1 MPESSDRPSD
11 RPTDPPSGRRGPHTA
26 DDVPPPPSASSVP
39 TITGDRPDDG
49 SQGPAEPWTERGLA
63 RAEVAARVASGRTN
77 DVPVRAGRSVAQ
89 IVRGNVFTRINAMI
103 AVLFTII
110 AVIGPVQDGLFALV
124 IVINTLIGIVQELR
138 AKRTLDK
145 LAIVNA
151 ARPRVV
157 RDGATVRVATQEIV
171 LDEILEI
178 GTGDQIVVDG
188 VVTSISGLEV
198 DESLL
203 TGEADPVLKRPGDT
217 VMSGSF
223 VVAGTG
229 RFRATKV
236 GRHAYAARLAE
247 EAGRFSLVHS
257 ELRSG
262 INRILT
268 WITYALFPIGGLL
281 VYSQLFLGGQVAL
294 DEPVAGGQIS
304 GPLAD
309 ALRGM
314 VAALV
319 SMIPEGLILLTSI
332 AFAVG
337 VIRLGG
343 HRCLVQELPAIEG
356 LARVDVV
363 CTDKTGT
370 LTEAG
375 MRLAEI
381 RDLGGGPDSGPHSAP
396 GEGPDRG
403 ADGGP
408 EGNGT
413 PASSPAD
420 VLAALAGSD
429 PEHNPS
435 MAAIA
440 QGCAASGR
448 PAPDWPVTA
457 LAPFSSARKW
467 SGASLRTPAGEEH
480 WVLGAADV
488 LTRPEDPAA
497 AEAARLGAQGHR
509 VLLLAR
515 ADARVDTEGAPGTVR
530 PVALVVLDQRV
541 REDAAPTLDYFAEQG
556 VDVKIVS
563 GDHAASV
570 GAVGRELRL
579 PGADRPV
586 DARDLSGDPD
596 DLALEVEERS
606 AFGRVTPER
615 KRDMVRGLRDRGR
628 TVAMTGDGVNDVLA
642 LKEADIGVAMGSGS
656 PASRSVA
663 QLVLL
668 DDHFAALPKVVAEGR
683 RVIGNIE
690 RVASLFLTK
699 TVYTMTLATIVG
711 LLAVAYPFFPRHA
724 TLINAITFGIPS
736 FFLALAP
743 NTDLARPGFVWRTLR
758 LAIPS
763 GVVAGQSAVTT
774 YLLVLCGRTVPDPAD
789 RTAVVITLCAT
800 TLWVLLLVAK
810 PYVWW
815 KVVLVGSMVGLLTT
829 IMVTPLGQW
838 FFDLDVSDPT
848 KVLTGLAVAGAAIVA
863 ITVIRVVDDR
873 MTAKSRREADSNEA
887 ASSPAPTG

>member
-1 MPESSDRPSD
+1 MPEEADR
-11 RPTDPPSGRRGPHTA
+11 
-26 DDVPPPPSASSVP
+26 
-39 TITGDRPDDG
+39 
-49 SQGPAEPWTERGLA
+49 TERGPTPTVTEPSPA
-63 RAEVAARVASGRTN
+63 RSALTGPPSEPGLSREEVAERVAGGRTN
-77 DVPVRAGRSVAQ
+77 DVPVRASRSVGQ
-89 IVRGNVFTRINAMI
+89 IIRGNVFTRINAMI
-103 AVLFTII
+103 AVLFAII
-110 AVIGPVQDGLFALV
+110 AVIGPVQDGLFAMV

-157 RDGATVRVATQEIV
+157 RDGVTVRVATQEIV
-171 LDEILEI
+171 LDEVLEV
-178 GTGDQIVVDG
+178 GVGDQVVVDG
-188 VVTSISGLEV
+188 VVTWAGGLEV

-203 TGEADPVLKRPGDT
+203 TGEADPVFKQPGDT

-223 VVAGTG
+223 VVGGSG

-247 EAGRFSLVHS
+247 EASRFSLVRS

-262 INRILT
+262 INRILR
-268 WITYALFPIGGLL
+268 WITFALFPIGALL
-281 VYSQLFLGGQVAL
+281 VYSQLFMNGQVAL
-294 DEPVAGGQIS
+294 DEPVSGGIS

-337 VIRLGG
+337 VIRLGR

-370 LTEAG
+370 LTEVG
-375 MRLAEI
+375 MKLAQI
-381 RDLGGGPDSGPHSAP
+381 RDLGGQPP
-396 GEGPDRG
+396 RG
-403 ADGGP
+403 NGRPDGGGAP
-408 EGNGT
+408 V
-413 PASSPAD
+413 SPAL
-420 VLAALAGSD
+420 VLAALADCD
-429 PEHNPS
+429 PDPNPS

-440 QGCAASGR
+440 EGCAATGQR
-448 PAPDWPVTA
+448 TPDWTVTA

-467 SGASLRTPAGEEH
+467 SGASLLTPAGEEN

-488 LTRPEDPAA
+488 LAGPGSPAV
-497 AEAARLGAQGHR
+497 AEAARLGAQGLR

-515 ADARVDTEGAPGTVR
+515 ASVRVDGEAAPGTVE

-541 REDAAPTLDYFAEQG
+541 REDAAPTLDYFSEQG
-556 VDVKIVS
+556 VGVKIVS

-570 GAVGRELRL
+570 GAVGRELGL
-579 PGADRPV
+579 AGADRPV
-586 DARDLSGDPD
+586 DARELSEAPKK
-596 DLALEVEERS
+596 LSREVEERS

-615 KRDMVRGLRDRGR
+615 KRDMVRGLRERGH

-668 DDHFAALPKVVAEGR
+668 DNRFAVLPRVVAEGR

-690 RVASLFLTK
+690 RVAGLFLTK
-699 TVYTMTLATIVG
+699 TVYTMTLAIIVG

-724 TLINAITFGIPS
+724 TLINAVTFGIPS

-743 NTDLARPGFVWRTLR
+743 NTDIARPGFVLRTLR
-758 LAIPS
+758 LAVPS
-763 GVVAGQSAVTT
+763 GMVAGLAAVTT
-774 YLLVLCGRTVPDPAD
+774 YLLVLGGRTVPDPSD

-815 KVVLVGSMVGLLTT
+815 KVLLVGSMVGLLTLA
-829 IMVTPLGQW
+829 MVTPWGQW
-838 FFDLDVSDPT
+838 FFDLDVSDPG
-848 KVLTGLAVAGAAIVA
+848 KVLTGLVVAGVAIAV

-873 MTAKSRREADSNEA
+873 MMTRSQARTDEKDAQEREAAVST
-887 ASSPAPTG
+887 P

>member
-1 MPESSDRPSD
+1 MPEEADRTD
-11 RPTDPPSGRRGPHTA
+11 RGR
-26 DDVPPPPSASSVP
+26 ASSTTDRRP
-39 TITGDRPDDG
+39 ITGAPPEPG
-49 SQGPAEPWTERGLA
+49 LSGP
-63 RAEVAARVASGRTN
+63 EVAERVAAGRTN
-77 DVPVRAGRSVAQ
+77 DVPVRASRSVAQ
-89 IVRGNVFTRINAMI
+89 IIRGNIFTRINAMI
-103 AVLFTII
+103 AVLFAII
-110 AVIGPVQDGLFALV
+110 AVIGPVQDGLFAMV

-138 AKRTLDK
+138 AKRTLDR

-157 RDGATVRVATQEIV
+157 RDGAVVRVSAQEIV
-171 LDEILEI
+171 LDEVLDV
-178 GTGDQIVVDG
+178 GVGDQVVVDG
-188 VVTSISGLEV
+188 VVTWAGGLEV

-203 TGEADPVLKRPGDT
+203 TGEADPVVKAPGDT

-223 VVAGTG
+223 VVAGSG

-247 EAGRFSLVHS
+247 EASRFSLVRS

-262 INRILT
+262 IDRILR
-268 WITYALFPIGGLL
+268 WITFALFPIGALL
-281 VYSQLFLGGQVAL
+281 IYSQLFLGGHVAL
-294 DEPVAGGQIS
+294 EPETASGGIS
-304 GPLAD
+304 GPFAD
-309 ALRGM
+309 ALRSM

-337 VIRLGG
+337 VIRLGR

-370 LTEAG
+370 LTEVG
-375 MRLAEI
+375 MRLTEI
-381 RDLGGGPDSGPHSAP
+381 RDLGGASGS
-396 GEGPDRG
+396 
-403 ADGGP
+403 
-408 EGNGT
+408 NGV
-413 PASSPAD
+413 PVSPTR
-420 VLAALAGSD
+420 VLAALAATD
-429 PEHNPS
+429 PNPNPS

-440 QGCAASGR
+440 EGCAAQGQKD
-448 PAPDWPVTA
+448 PGWKATA

-467 SGASLRTPAGEEH
+467 SGASLLAPGGEEH

-488 LTRPEDPAA
+488 LVPADSPAA
-497 AEAARLGAQGHR
+497 LESARLGEQGLR

-515 ADARVDTEGAPGTVR
+515 GDVRVDEASAPGALR
-530 PVALVVLDQRV
+530 PVSLVVLDQRV
-541 REDAAPTLDYFAEQG
+541 REDSGPTLDYFSDQG

-570 GAVGRELRL
+570 GAVGRGLGMR
-579 PGADRPV
+579 GADRPV
-586 DARDLSGDPD
+586 DARTLSEDPAT
-596 DLALEVEERS
+596 LAREVEEGT

-615 KRDMVRGLRDRGR
+615 KRDMVRGLRDRGH

-668 DDHFAALPKVVAEGR
+668 DDRFAVLPRVVAEGR

-699 TVYTMTLATIVG
+699 TVYTMTLAIVVG
-711 LLAVAYPFFPRHA
+711 LLAVSYPFFPRHA
-724 TLINAITFGIPS
+724 TLINAVTFGIPS

-743 NTDLARPGFVWRTLR
+743 NTDIARPGFVMRTLR

-763 GVVAGQSAVTT
+763 GLVAGVAAVTT
-774 YLLVLCGRTVPDPAD
+774 YLMVLGGRTVPDPSD

-815 KVVLVGSMVGLLTT
+815 KVVLVGSMVGLLTLA
-829 IMVTPLGQW
+829 MVTPWGRW

-848 KVLTGLAVAGAAIVA
+848 KLLTGLAVAGVAIVA

-873 MTAKSRREADSNEA
+873 MTAR
-887 ASSPAPTG
+887 SSAEEDRGRATGRA

>member
-1 MPESSDRPSD
+1 MPEHP
-11 RPTDPPSGRRGPHTA
+11 DPPDGGAVRAALAAP
-26 DDVPPPPSASSVP
+26 
-39 TITGDRPDDG
+39 DRV
-49 SQGPAEPWTERGLA
+49 GPAAPADESGLS
-63 RAEVAARVASGRTN
+63 RAQVAERVASGRTN
-77 DVPVRAGRSVAQ
+77 DVPVRGGRSVGQ
-89 IVRGNVFTRINAMI
+89 IIRGNVFTRINAMI

-110 AVIGPVQDGLFALV
+110 ALIGPVQDGLFAMVVLC
-124 IVINTLIGIVQELR
+124 NTLIGIVQEVR
-138 AKRTLDK
+138 AKRTLDR

-157 RDGATVRVATQEIV
+157 REGAVERVAAQEIV
-171 LDEILEI
+171 LDEVLEV
-178 GTGDQIVVDG
+178 GTGDQVVVDG
-188 VVTSISGLEV
+188 TVISSGALEV

-203 TGEADPVLKRPGDT
+203 TGEADPVAKAVGDT

-223 VVAGTG
+223 VVAGHG

-247 EAGRFSLVHS
+247 EASRFSLVRS

-262 INRILT
+262 IDRILK
-268 WITYALFPIGGLL
+268 WITYALFPVGGLL
-281 VYSQLFLGGQVAL
+281 VYSQLFLGEGTAL
-294 DEPVAGGQIS
+294 EEASAGGQVS

-319 SMIPEGLILLTSI
+319 SMVPEGLILLTSI

-337 VIRLGG
+337 VVRLGR

-375 MRLAEI
+375 MRLSAVRE
-381 RDLGGGPDSGPHSAP
+381 LGGG
-396 GEGPDRG
+396 EGPQD
-403 ADGGP
+403 
-408 EGNGT
+408 
-413 PASSPAD
+413 SPAR
-420 VLAALAGSD
+420 VLAALAAGD
-429 PEHNPS
+429 PDPNPS

-440 QGCAASGR
+440 RGCAATGGQ
-448 PAPDWPVTA
+448 APDWPVTA
-457 LAPFSSARKW
+457 LVPFSSARKW
-467 SGASLRTPAGEEH
+467 SGASLLTPEGERH

-488 LTRPEDPAA
+488 LVPADDPAA
-497 AEAARLGAQGHR
+497 AEAARLGGQGHR

-515 ADARVDTEGAPGTVR
+515 AAERVDTHGLPGGLR
-530 PVALVVLDQRV
+530 PAALVVLDQRV
-541 REDAAPTLDYFAEQG
+541 REDAGPTLDYFGAQG

-563 GDHAASV
+563 GDHAAAV
-570 GAVGRELRL
+570 GAVGREVGLA
-579 PGADRPV
+579 GADRPV
-586 DARDLSGDPD
+586 DVRDLPEDRD
-596 DLALEVEERS
+596 DLAEAVERHS
-606 AFGRVTPER
+606 SFGRVGPER

-668 DDHFAALPKVVAEGR
+668 EDRFAVLPRVVAEGR

-690 RVASLFLTK
+690 RVAGLFLTK
-699 TVYTMTLATIVG
+699 TVYTMVLAVVVG

-724 TLINAITFGIPS
+724 TLINAVTFGIPS

-743 NTDLARPGFVWRTLR
+743 NTDIVRPGFVLRTLR
-758 LAIPS
+758 LAVPAGTVS
-763 GVVAGQSAVTT
+763 GVAAVTT
-774 YLLVLCGRTVPDPAD
+774 YLLVLGGRTVPDPAD

-800 TLWVLLLVAK
+800 TLWVLLLVAR

-815 KVVLVGSMVGLLTT
+815 KAVLVAAMAGLLVLAL
-829 IMVTPLGQW
+829 VTPLGQG
-838 FFDLDVSDPT
+838 FFDLDVSDPA
-848 KVLTGLAVAGAAIVA
+848 KVLTGLAVAGCAIAA

-873 MTAKSRREADSNEA
+873 MTARAAAREAGPERSVRGA
-887 ASSPAPTG
+887 AS

>member
-1 MPESSDRPSD
+1 MPEEAEPNDRGPASTA
-11 RPTDPPSGRRGPHTA
+11 TDPGPSRGLTG
-26 DDVPPPPSASSVP
+26 PPPES
-39 TITGDRPDDG
+39 
-49 SQGPAEPWTERGLA
+49 GLSL
-63 RAEVAARVASGRTN
+63 REVAERVATGRTN
-77 DVPVRAGRSVAQ
+77 DVPVRAGRSVGQ
-89 IVRGNVFTRINAMI
+89 IIRGNVFTRINAMI
-103 AVLFTII
+103 AVLFSII
-110 AVIGPVQDGLFALV
+110 AVIGPVQDGLFAMV
-124 IVINTLIGIVQELR
+124 IVINTFIGIVQELR
-138 AKRTLDK
+138 AKRTLDE

-157 RDGATVRVATQEIV
+157 REGATVRVATQEIV
-171 LDEILEI
+171 LDEVLEV
-178 GTGDQIVVDG
+178 GVGDQIVVDG
-188 VVTSISGLEV
+188 EVTWTGGLEV

-203 TGEADPVLKRPGDT
+203 TGEADPVFKQPGDS

-236 GRHAYAARLAE
+236 GRHAYAVRLAE
-247 EAGRFSLVHS
+247 EASRFSLVHS

-262 INRILT
+262 IDLILR
-268 WITYALFPIGGLL
+268 WITFALFPIGALL
-281 VYSQLFLGGQVAL
+281 IYSQLFMGGHVTL
-294 DEPVAGGQIS
+294 DSEPVSGGLS

-309 ALRGM
+309 ALRSM

-337 VIRLGG
+337 VIRLGR

-370 LTEAG
+370 LTEVG
-375 MRLAEI
+375 MKLAEI
-381 RDLGGGPDSGPHSAP
+381 RDLGGSGS
-396 GEGPDRG
+396 
-403 ADGGP
+403 
-408 EGNGT
+408 T
-413 PASSPAD
+413 PTL
-420 VLAALAGSD
+420 VLAALADTD
-429 PEHNPS
+429 PDPNPS
-435 MAAIA
+435 MAAITEGLTA
-440 QGCAASGR
+440 QGR
-448 PAPDWPVTA
+448 PAPGWKVTA
-457 LAPFSSARKW
+457 LVPFSSARKW
-467 SGASLRTPAGEEH
+467 SGAGLLTPDGEQH

-488 LTRPEDPAA
+488 LAPADSPA
-497 AEAARLGAQGHR
+497 TAEAARLGAQGLR

-515 ADARVDTEGAPGTVR
+515 TSVRVDDPLAPGTVR

-541 REDAAPTLDYFAEQG
+541 REDAGPTLDYFAEQG

-570 GAVGRELRL
+570 GAVGRELSL

-586 DARDLSGDPD
+586 DARELPEDPET
-596 DLALEVEERS
+596 LAREVEAAS
-606 AFGRVTPER
+606 SFGRVSPER
-615 KRDMVRGLRDRGR
+615 KRDMVRGLRERGH

-642 LKEADIGVAMGSGS
+642 LKEADIGVAMGAGS

-668 DDHFAALPKVVAEGR
+668 DDRFAVLPKVVAEGR

-699 TVYTMTLATIVG
+699 TVYTMTLAIVVG

-724 TLINAITFGIPS
+724 TLINAVTFGIPS

-743 NTDLARPGFVWRTLR
+743 NTDIVRPGFVLRTLR

-763 GVVAGQSAVTT
+763 GLVAGVAAVTT
-774 YLLVLCGRTVPDPAD
+774 YLLVLGERTVPDPSD

-815 KVVLVGSMVGLLTT
+815 KVVLVGSMVGLLTLA
-829 IMVTPLGQW
+829 MVTPLGRW

-848 KVLTGLAVAGAAIVA
+848 KVLTGLAVAGAAIAA

-873 MTAKSRREADSNEA
+873 LTARSQAAAEARAAAEDETARERTA
-887 ASSPAPTG
+887 TG

>member
-1 MPESSDRPSD
+1 MPDEADR
-11 RPTDPPSGRRGPHTA
+11 
-26 DDVPPPPSASSVP
+26 PPPPNQAAP
-39 TITGDRPDDG
+39 ARTALA
-49 SQGPAEPWTERGLA
+49 GPPPERGLS
-63 RAEVAARVASGRTN
+63 RDEVAERVAAGRTN
-77 DVPVRAGRSVAQ
+77 DVPVRASRSVGQ
-89 IVRGNVFTRINAMI
+89 VIRGNVFTRINAMI
-103 AVLFTII
+103 AVLFAII

-138 AKRTLDK
+138 AKRTLDQ

-157 RDGATVRVATQEIV
+157 REGETVRVATQEIV
-171 LDEILEI
+171 LDEVLEV
-178 GTGDQIVVDG
+178 GAGDQVVVDG
-188 VVTSISGLEV
+188 VVTWAGGLEV

-203 TGEADPVLKRPGDT
+203 TGEADPVVKRTGDA

-247 EAGRFSLVHS
+247 EASRFSLVRS

-262 INRILT
+262 INTILT
-268 WITYALFPIGGLL
+268 WITYALFPIGALL
-281 VYSQLFLGGQVAL
+281 VYSQLFLNGHVAL
-294 DEPVAGGQIS
+294 DHPVSAGIS

-337 VIRLGG
+337 VIRLGR

-370 LTEAG
+370 LTEVG

-381 RDLGGGPDSGPHSAP
+381 RDLGGSDS
-396 GEGPDRG
+396 E
-403 ADGGP
+403 
-408 EGNGT
+408 
-413 PASSPAD
+413 SPTL
-420 VLAALAGSD
+420 VLAALAASD
-429 PEHNPS
+429 PDPNPS

-440 QGCAASGR
+440 EGCAASGQA
-448 PAPDWPVTA
+448 APDWTVTA

-467 SGASLRTPAGEEH
+467 SGASLVSPVGERH

-488 LTRPEDPAA
+488 LADPGSPAA
-497 AEAARLGAQGHR
+497 AEAARLGAQGLR

-515 ADARVDTEGAPGTVR
+515 ASVRMDDESAPGTVE
-530 PVALVVLDQRV
+530 PVSLVVLDQRV
-541 REDAAPTLDYFAEQG
+541 REDAAPTLDYFSAQG

-570 GAVGRELRL
+570 GAVGRVMGLR
-579 PGADRPV
+579 GADRPV
-586 DARDLSGDPD
+586 DARDLPEEFGEM
-596 DLALEVEERS
+596 AREVEGHS

-615 KRDMVRGLRDRGR
+615 KRDMVRGLRERGH

-668 DDHFAALPKVVAEGR
+668 DNRFAVLPRVVAEGR

-699 TVYTMTLATIVG
+699 TVYTMTLAIIVG

-724 TLINAITFGIPS
+724 TLINAVTFGIPS

-743 NTDLARPGFVWRTLR
+743 NTDIARPGFVLRTLR
-758 LAIPS
+758 LAVPS
-763 GVVAGQSAVTT
+763 GLVAGLAAVTT
-774 YLLVLCGRTVPDPAD
+774 YLLVLGGRTVPDPAD

-815 KVVLVGSMVGLLTT
+815 KVVLVGSMVGLLTLA
-829 IMVTPLGQW
+829 MVTPWGRW
-838 FFDLDVSDPT
+838 FFDLDVSDPA
-848 KVLTGLAVAGAAIVA
+848 KVVTGLAVAGVAIAV

-873 MTAKSRREADSNEA
+873 MTARAGE
-887 ASSPAPTG
+887 

>member
-1 MPESSDRPSD
+1 MGPF
-11 RPTDPPSGRRGPHTA
+11 PTEPAPGRSVLLG
-26 DDVPPPPSASSVP
+26 PPPEEGLSREDV
-39 TITGDRPDDG
+39 
-49 SQGPAEPWTERGLA
+49 AE
-63 RAEVAARVASGRTN
+63 RVADGRTN
-77 DVPVRAGRSVAQ
+77 DVPVRASRSVGQ
-89 IVRGNVFTRINAMI
+89 IIRGNVFTRINAMI
-103 AVLFTII
+103 AVLFSVI

-124 IVINTLIGIVQELR
+124 IVINTLIGITQELR
-138 AKRTLDK
+138 AKRTLDR

-157 RDGATVRVATQEIV
+157 RAGATVRVSTQEIV
-171 LDEILEI
+171 LDEVLEV
-178 GTGDQIVVDG
+178 GVGDQVVVDG
-188 VVTSISGLEV
+188 VVTWAGGLEI

-203 TGEADPVLKRPGDT
+203 TGEADPVLKQAGDT

-223 VVAGTG
+223 VVAGAG

-247 EAGRFSLVHS
+247 EASRFSLVRS

-262 INRILT
+262 INAILT
-268 WITYALFPIGGLL
+268 WITYALFPIGALL
-281 VYSQLFLGGQVAL
+281 VYSQLFMNGQVAL
-294 DEPVAGGQIS
+294 DQPDSGGVP

-337 VIRLGG
+337 VIRLGR

-370 LTEAG
+370 LTEVG
-375 MRLAEI
+375 MKLAEI
-381 RDLGGGPDSGPHSAP
+381 RDLGG
-396 GEGPDRG
+396 
-403 ADGGP
+403 
-408 EGNGT
+408 
-413 PASSPAD
+413 SSESPTL
-420 VLAALAGSD
+420 VLAALAASD
-429 PEHNPS
+429 PDPNPS

-440 QGCAASGR
+440 EGCAAGGR
-448 PAPDWPVTA
+448 KAPDWTVTA

-467 SGASLRTPAGEEH
+467 SGASLLTPSGEGH

-488 LTRPEDPAA
+488 LAEPASPAA
-497 AEAARLGAQGHR
+497 AEAARLGAQGLR

-515 ADARVDTEGAPGTVR
+515 ASVRVDDEFAPGTVE
-530 PVALVVLDQRV
+530 PVSLVVLDQRV
-541 REDAAPTLDYFAEQG
+541 REDALPTLDYFADQG

-570 GAVGRELRL
+570 GAVGRELGL
-579 PGADRPV
+579 SGADRPM
-586 DARDLSGDPD
+586 DARDLPEEPERM
-596 DLALEVEERS
+596 AREVEGRS

-615 KRDMVRGLRDRGR
+615 KRDMVRGLRDRGH

-668 DDHFAALPKVVAEGR
+668 DNRFAVLPRVVAEGR

-699 TVYTMTLATIVG
+699 TVYTMTLAIIVG

-724 TLINAITFGIPS
+724 TLINAVTFGIPS

-743 NTDLARPGFVWRTLR
+743 NTDIARPGFVLRTLR

-763 GVVAGQSAVTT
+763 GLVAGLAAVTT
-774 YLLVLCGRTVPDPAD
+774 YLLVLGGRTVPDPAD

-815 KVVLVGSMVGLLTT
+815 KVALVGSMVGLLTLA
-829 IMVTPLGQW
+829 MVTPWGRW

-848 KVLTGLAVAGAAIVA
+848 KVLTGLAVAGVAIAV

-873 MTAKSRREADSNEA
+873 MTSRA
-887 ASSPAPTG
+887 AA

>member
-1 MPESSDRPSD
+1 MSEETDRSP
-11 RPTDPPSGRRGPHTA
+11 RGPIPTEPVSA
-26 DDVPPPPSASSVP
+26 RSVLLGPPP
-39 TITGDRPDDG
+39 
-49 SQGPAEPWTERGLA
+49 ERGLSSQ
-63 RAEVAARVASGRTN
+63 EVAERVAGGRTN
-77 DVPVRAGRSVAQ
+77 DVPVRASRSVGQ
-89 IVRGNVFTRINAMI
+89 IIRGNVFTRINAMI
-103 AVLFTII
+103 AVLFSII
-110 AVIGPVQDGLFALV
+110 AVIGPVQDGLFAMV

-138 AKRTLDK
+138 AKRTLDQ

-157 RDGATVRVATQEIV
+157 RDGATIRVATQEIV
-171 LDEILEI
+171 LDEVLEV
-178 GTGDQIVVDG
+178 GVGDQVVVDG
-188 VVTSISGLEV
+188 VVTWAGGLEV

-203 TGEADPVLKRPGDT
+203 TGEADPVLKQAGDT

-223 VVAGTG
+223 VVAGAG

-247 EAGRFSLVHS
+247 GASRFSLVRS

-262 INRILT
+262 INTILT
-268 WITYALFPIGGLL
+268 WITYALFPIGALL
-281 VYSQLFLGGQVAL
+281 VYSQLFMNGQVAL
-294 DEPVAGGQIS
+294 DEPVSGGIS

-337 VIRLGG
+337 VIRLGR

-370 LTEAG
+370 LTEVG

-381 RDLGGGPDSGPHSAP
+381 RDLGGAASP
-396 GEGPDRG
+396 
-403 ADGGP
+403 
-408 EGNGT
+408 T
-413 PASSPAD
+413 P
-420 VLAALAGSD
+420 VLAALAASD
-429 PEHNPS
+429 PDPNPS
-435 MAAIA
+435 MAAISE
-440 QGCAASGR
+440 GCAANGQET
-448 PAPDWPVTA
+448 PDWAVTA

-467 SGASLRTPAGEEH
+467 SGASLLTPEGERH

-488 LTRPEDPAA
+488 LAAPNSPAA
-497 AEAARLGAQGHR
+497 EEAARLGAQGLR

-515 ADARVDTEGAPGTVR
+515 ASVRVDDECAPGTVE
-530 PVALVVLDQRV
+530 PVSLVVLDQRV
-541 REDAAPTLDYFAEQG
+541 RGDAGPTLDYFADQG
-556 VDVKIVS
+556 VDVKVVS

-570 GAVGRELRL
+570 GAVGRELGL
-579 PGADRPV
+579 SGADRPV
-586 DARDLSGDPD
+586 DARDLPRGPEE
-596 DLALEVEERS
+596 LAREVERHS

-615 KRDMVRGLRDRGR
+615 KRDMVRGLRDRGH

-668 DDHFAALPKVVAEGR
+668 DNRFAVLPRVVAEGR

-699 TVYTMTLATIVG
+699 TVYTMTLAIIVG

-724 TLINAITFGIPS
+724 TLINAVTFGIPS

-743 NTDLARPGFVWRTLR
+743 NTDIARPGFVLRTLR

-763 GVVAGQSAVTT
+763 GVVAGLAAVTT
-774 YLLVLCGRTVPDPAD
+774 YLLVLGGRTVPDPAD

-815 KVVLVGSMVGLLTT
+815 KVALVGSMVGLLTLA
-829 IMVTPLGQW
+829 MVTPWGRW

-848 KVLTGLAVAGAAIVA
+848 KVLTGLAVAGVAIVA
-863 ITVIRVVDDR
+863 ITVIRFVDDR
-873 MTAKSRREADSNEA
+873 MTAQADARRVPADDQRA
-887 ASSPAPTG
+887 RADA

>member
-1 MPESSDRPSD
+1 MPEEADR
-11 RPTDPPSGRRGPHTA
+11 
-26 DDVPPPPSASSVP
+26 
-39 TITGDRPDDG
+39 
-49 SQGPAEPWTERGLA
+49 TERGPTPTATDPAPVRSALMGPPPEPGLS
-63 RAEVAARVASGRTN
+63 REEVAERIAAGRTN
-77 DVPVRAGRSVAQ
+77 DVPVRASRSVGQ
-89 IVRGNVFTRINAMI
+89 IIRGNVFTRINAMI
-103 AVLFTII
+103 AVLFAII

-157 RDGATVRVATQEIV
+157 RDGETVRVATQEIV
-171 LDEILEI
+171 LDEVLEV
-178 GTGDQIVVDG
+178 GVGDQIVVDG
-188 VVTSISGLEV
+188 VVTWAGGLEV

-203 TGEADPVLKRPGDT
+203 TGEADPVLKQPGDT

-223 VVAGTG
+223 VVAGAG

-247 EAGRFSLVHS
+247 EASRFSLVQS

-262 INRILT
+262 INSILR
-268 WITYALFPIGGLL
+268 WITFALFPIGGLL
-281 VYSQLFLGGQVAL
+281 IYSQLFMNGHVAL
-294 DEPVAGGQIS
+294 DQPVSGGIS

-337 VIRLGG
+337 VIRLGR
-343 HRCLVQELPAIEG
+343 HKCLVQELPAIEG

-370 LTEAG
+370 LTEVG
-375 MRLAEI
+375 MRLTEI
-381 RDLGGGPDSGPHSAP
+381 RDLGGGRPH
-396 GEGPDRG
+396 EG
-403 ADGGP
+403 ADP
-408 EGNGT
+408 VASAHSNGNGNGNG
-413 PASSPAD
+413 ANGSADSSTGSSAD
-420 VLAALAGSD
+420 SRAGRVPTLVSPTRVLAALAASD
-429 PEHNPS
+429 PDPNPS
-435 MAAIA
+435 MVAIA
-440 QGCAASGR
+440 EGCAAGGQQ
-448 PAPDWPVTA
+448 APGWTVTA

-467 SGASLRTPAGEEH
+467 SGASLMTPSGEQH

-488 LTRPEDPAA
+488 LAEPDSPAA
-497 AEAARLGAQGHR
+497 AEAARLGAQGLR

-515 ADARVDTEGAPGTVR
+515 ASVRVDEDAAPGSVE
-530 PVALVVLDQRV
+530 PVSLVVLDQRV
-541 REDAAPTLDYFAEQG
+541 REDAGPTLDYFSEQG

-570 GAVGRELRL
+570 GAVGRELCMD
-579 PGADRPV
+579 GADRPL
-586 DARDLSGDPD
+586 DARDLPED
-596 DLALEVEERS
+596 DEKLAREVEDHS

-615 KRDMVRGLRDRGR
+615 KRDMVRGLRERGH

-668 DDHFAALPKVVAEGR
+668 DNRFAVLPRVVAEGR

-690 RVASLFLTK
+690 RVAGLFLTK
-699 TVYTMTLATIVG
+699 TVYTMTLAIIVG

-724 TLINAITFGIPS
+724 TLINAVTFGIPS

-743 NTDLARPGFVWRTLR
+743 NTDIARPGFVLRTLR

-763 GVVAGQSAVTT
+763 GMVAGLAAVTT
-774 YLLVLCGRTVPDPAD
+774 YLLVLGGRTVPDPAD

-815 KVVLVGSMVGLLTT
+815 KVLLVGSMVGLLTLA
-829 IMVTPLGQW
+829 MVTPWGQW
-838 FFDLDVSDPT
+838 FFELDVSDPT
-848 KVLTGLAVAGAAIVA
+848 KVLTGLAVAGVAIAA

-873 MTAKSRREADSNEA
+873 MLARSQARADEKEAREREAAGHLS
-887 ASSPAPTG
+887 

>member
-1 MPESSDRPSD
+1 MPEHADRSEPGARGSGKTGTRGSAPTVLRTATASGESDTGLSG
-11 RPTDPPSGRRGPHTA
+11 PPE
-26 DDVPPPPSASSVP
+26 
-39 TITGDRPDDG
+39 
-49 SQGPAEPWTERGLA
+49 EPGLT
-63 RAEVAARVASGRTN
+63 RAEVAARVDSGRTN
-77 DVPVRAGRSVAQ
+77 DVPVRASRTVGQV
-89 IVRGNVFTRINAMI
+89 VRGNVFTRINAMI
-103 AVLFTII
+103 AVLFAII
-110 AVIGPVQDGLFALV
+110 AVIGPIQDGLFAMV
-124 IVINTLIGIVQELR
+124 IVINTLIGIFQELR

-151 ARPRVV
+151 AHPRVV
-157 RDGATVRVATQEIV
+157 REGAVVRVSTQEIV
-171 LDEILEI
+171 LDEVMEV
-178 GTGDQIVVDG
+178 GVGDQIVVDG
-188 VVTSISGLEV
+188 VVTWSGALEV

-203 TGEADPVLKRPGDT
+203 TGEADPVLKQPGDT

-223 VVAGTG
+223 VVAGSG

-247 EAGRFSLVHS
+247 EASRFSLVRS

-262 INRILT
+262 IDRILT
-268 WITYALFPIGGLL
+268 WITCALFPIGALL
-281 VYSQLFLGGQVAL
+281 IYSQLVMGGHVTSDSPA
-294 DEPVAGGQIS
+294 AAGQIS

-309 ALRGM
+309 SLRGM

-337 VIRLGG
+337 VIRLG
-343 HRCLVQELPAIEG
+343 RYKCLVQELPAIEG

-370 LTEAG
+370 LTEVG
-375 MRLAEI
+375 MKLSEI
-381 RDLGGGPDSGPHSAP
+381 RDLGGHP
-396 GEGPDRG
+396 
-403 ADGGP
+403 DGGRP
-408 EGNGT
+408 
-413 PASSPAD
+413 PVL
-420 VLAALAGSD
+420 VLAALAAAEPD
-429 PEHNPS
+429 HNAS

-440 QGCAASGR
+440 QGCADSGLL
-448 PAPDWPVTA
+448 APDWPVTA

-467 SGASLRTPAGEEH
+467 SGAGLLTPDGEEH
-480 WVLGAADV
+480 WVLGATDV
-488 LTRPEDPAA
+488 LASPGDPAV
-497 AEAARLGAQGHR
+497 AEAERLSAQGLR

-515 ADARVDTEGAPGTVR
+515 ASTPVDTENAPGVVH
-530 PVALVVLDQRV
+530 PVSLVVLDQKV
-541 REDAAPTLDYFAEQG
+541 RQDAAPTLDYFENQG

-570 GAVGRELRL
+570 SAVGRELELR
-579 PGADRPV
+579 GAEHPV
-586 DARDLSGDPD
+586 DARDLPEDRD
-596 DLALEVEERS
+596 ELARRVEEHS

-668 DDHFAALPKVVAEGR
+668 NNRFSVLPRVVAEGR

-699 TVYTMTLATIVG
+699 TVYTMVLAAVVG
-711 LLAVAYPFFPRHA
+711 VLAVSYPFFPRHA
-724 TLINAITFGIPS
+724 TLINAVTFGIPS

-743 NTDLARPGFVWRTLR
+743 NTDIVRPGFVMRTLR
-758 LAIPS
+758 LAVPAGMIS
-763 GVVAGQSAVTT
+763 GIAAVTT
-774 YLLVLCGRTVPDPAD
+774 YLLVLAGRTVPDPSD
-789 RTAVVITLCAT
+789 RTAVVITLCTT

-815 KVVLVGSMVGLLTT
+815 KLVLVGSMVGLLFLA
-829 IMVTPLGQW
+829 IVTPVGQW
-838 FFDLDVSDPT
+838 LFDLDVSDPA
-848 KVLTGLAVAGAAIVA
+848 KVLTALAVASVAIAA
-863 ITVIRVVDDR
+863 ITVVRVLDDR
-873 MTAKSRREADSNEA
+873 WVARLQTPAAEDDAGESRGRTDEPVRDR
-887 ASSPAPTG
+887 PGV

>member
-1 MPESSDRPSD
+1 MPDQ
-11 RPTDPPSGRRGPHTA
+11 
-26 DDVPPPPSASSVP
+26 
-39 TITGDRPDDG
+39 PDDG
-49 SQGPAEPWTERGLA
+49 ADTGGARPGAASAVASPGRGGPVTPPTEPGLSREQVAER
-63 RAEVAARVASGRTN
+63 VAAGRTN
-77 DVPVRAGRSVAQ
+77 DVPVRASRTVGQ
-89 IVRGNVFTRINAMI
+89 IIRGNVFTRINAMI

-110 AVIGPVQDGLFALV
+110 AVIGPVQDGLFAMV

-138 AKRTLDK
+138 AKRTLDR

-157 RDGATVRVATQEIV
+157 REGATVRVATQEIV
-171 LDEILEI
+171 LDEVLEA
-178 GTGDQIVVDG
+178 GTGDQVVVDG
-188 VVTSISGLEV
+188 VVTWAAGLEV

-203 TGEADPVLKRPGDT
+203 TGEADPVVKRPGDT

-223 VVAGTG
+223 VVAGNG

-247 EAGRFSLVHS
+247 EASRFSLVRS
-257 ELRSG
+257 ELRAG

-281 VYSQLFLGGQVAL
+281 VYSQLFLGGHVTL
-294 DEPVAGGQIS
+294 EEPVAGGQLT

-337 VIRLGG
+337 VIRLGR

-375 MRLAEI
+375 MRLARI
-381 RDLGGGPDSGPHSAP
+381 RDLGGG
-396 GEGPDRG
+396 
-403 ADGGP
+403 DGTGS
-408 EGNGT
+408 T
-413 PASSPAD
+413 TRI
-420 VLAALAGSD
+420 LAALAAGD
-429 PEHNPS
+429 PDPNPS

-440 QGCAASGR
+440 RGCEAAGQE
-448 PAPDWPVTA
+448 APDWRVTA

-467 SGASLRTPAGEEH
+467 SGASLLTPEGEEH

-488 LTRPEDPAA
+488 LASPDDPAA
-497 AEAARLGAQGHR
+497 AEAARLAARGHR

-515 ADARVDTEGAPGTVR
+515 AGGRVDADGAPGPVR
-530 PVALVVLDQRV
+530 PTALVVLDQRV

-556 VDVKIVS
+556 VGVKIVS

-570 GAVGRELRL
+570 GAVGRELDL

-586 DARDLSGDPD
+586 DARDLPD
-596 DLALEVEERS
+596 SAGEMAEEVERGS

-615 KRDMVRGLRDRGR
+615 KRDMVRGLRGRGH

-663 QLVLL
+663 QLVLM
-668 DDHFAALPKVVAEGR
+668 DDRFAVLPRVVAEGR

-690 RVASLFLTK
+690 RVAGLFLTK

-724 TLINAITFGIPS
+724 TLINAVTFGIPS

-743 NTDLARPGFVWRTLR
+743 NTDIARPGFVVRTLR
-758 LAIPS
+758 LAVPA
-763 GVVAGQSAVTT
+763 GLVAGLAAVTT
-774 YLLVLCGRTVPDPAD
+774 YLLVLGGRTVPEPAD

-815 KVVLVGSMVGLLTT
+815 KVVLVASMVGLLTLA
-829 IMVTPLGQW
+829 MVTPLGRW
-838 FFDLDVSDPT
+838 FFDLDVSDPG
-848 KVLTGLAVAGAAIVA
+848 KLLTGLAVAGAAIAV

-873 MTAKSRREADSNEA
+873 IDARSRARDAADSPEPEGERTPA
-887 ASSPAPTG
+887 AP

>member
-1 MPESSDRPSD
+1 MPEETDRSRLGPF
-11 RPTDPPSGRRGPHTA
+11 PTEPAPGRSVLLG
-26 DDVPPPPSASSVP
+26 PPPEEGLSREDV
-39 TITGDRPDDG
+39 
-49 SQGPAEPWTERGLA
+49 AE
-63 RAEVAARVASGRTN
+63 RVADGRTN
-77 DVPVRAGRSVAQ
+77 DVPVRASRSVGQ
-89 IVRGNVFTRINAMI
+89 IIRGNVFTRINAMI
-103 AVLFTII
+103 AVLFSVI

-124 IVINTLIGIVQELR
+124 IVINTLIGITQELR
-138 AKRTLDK
+138 AKRTLDR

-157 RDGATVRVATQEIV
+157 RAGATVRVSTQEIV
-171 LDEILEI
+171 LDEVLEV
-178 GTGDQIVVDG
+178 GVGDQVVVDG
-188 VVTSISGLEV
+188 VVTWAGGLEI

-203 TGEADPVLKRPGDT
+203 TGEADPVLKQAGDT

-223 VVAGTG
+223 VVAGAG

-247 EAGRFSLVHS
+247 EASRFSLVRS

-262 INRILT
+262 INAILT
-268 WITYALFPIGGLL
+268 WITYALFPIGALL
-281 VYSQLFLGGQVAL
+281 VYSQLFMNGQVAL
-294 DEPVAGGQIS
+294 DQPDSGGVP

-337 VIRLGG
+337 VIRLGR

-370 LTEAG
+370 LTEVG
-375 MRLAEI
+375 MKLAEI
-381 RDLGGGPDSGPHSAP
+381 RDLGG
-396 GEGPDRG
+396 
-403 ADGGP
+403 
-408 EGNGT
+408 
-413 PASSPAD
+413 SSESPTL
-420 VLAALAGSD
+420 VLAALAASD
-429 PEHNPS
+429 PDPNPS

-440 QGCAASGR
+440 EGCAAGGR
-448 PAPDWPVTA
+448 EAPDWTVTA

-467 SGASLRTPAGEEH
+467 SGASLLTPSGEGH

-488 LTRPEDPAA
+488 LAEPASPAA
-497 AEAARLGAQGHR
+497 AEAARLGAQGLR

-515 ADARVDTEGAPGTVR
+515 ASVRVDDEFAPGTVE
-530 PVALVVLDQRV
+530 PVSLVVLDQRV
-541 REDAAPTLDYFAEQG
+541 REDARPTLDYFADQG

-570 GAVGRELRL
+570 GAVGRELGL
-579 PGADRPV
+579 SGADRPM
-586 DARDLSGDPD
+586 DARDLPEEPERM
-596 DLALEVEERS
+596 AREVEGRS

-615 KRDMVRGLRDRGR
+615 KRDMVRGLRDRGH

-668 DDHFAALPKVVAEGR
+668 DNRFAVLPRVVAEGR

-699 TVYTMTLATIVG
+699 TVYTMTLAIIVG

-724 TLINAITFGIPS
+724 TLINAVTFGIPS

-743 NTDLARPGFVWRTLR
+743 NTDIARPGFVLRTLR

-763 GVVAGQSAVTT
+763 GLVAGLAAVTT
-774 YLLVLCGRTVPDPAD
+774 YLLVLGGRTVPDPAD

-815 KVVLVGSMVGLLTT
+815 KVALVGSMVGLLTLA
-829 IMVTPLGQW
+829 MVTPWGRW

-848 KVLTGLAVAGAAIVA
+848 KVLTGLAVAGVAIAV

-873 MTAKSRREADSNEA
+873 MTSRA
-887 ASSPAPTG
+887 AA

>member
-1 MPESSDRPSD
+1 M
-11 RPTDPPSGRRGPHTA
+11 
-26 DDVPPPPSASSVP
+26 
-39 TITGDRPDDG
+39 
-49 SQGPAEPWTERGLA
+49 
-63 RAEVAARVASGRTN
+63 AARIASGRTN
-77 DVPVRAGRSVAQ
+77 DVPVRASRSVAQ

-103 AVLFTII
+103 AVLFAII
-110 AVIGPVQDGLFALV
+110 AVIGPVQDGLFAMV

-188 VVTSISGLEV
+188 VVTSVSGLEI

-247 EAGRFSLVHS
+247 EAGRFSLVRS

-294 DEPVAGGQIS
+294 DESVAGGQVS

-337 VIRLGG
+337 VIRLGR

-381 RDLGGGPDSGPHSAP
+381 RDLGGGPD
-396 GEGPDRG
+396 G
-403 ADGGP
+403 ATG
-408 EGNGT
+408 
-413 PASSPAD
+413 SSPAR
-420 VLAALAGSD
+420 VLAALASSD
-429 PEHNPS
+429 PEPNAS

-440 QGCAASGR
+440 QGCAATGGS
-448 PAPDWPVTA
+448 APDWPVTA

-467 SGASLRTPAGEEH
+467 SGASLRTPTGEEH

-488 LTRPEDPAA
+488 LTSADTPAA

-515 ADARVDTEGAPGTVR
+515 AFARVDAEGAPGSVR

-586 DARDLSGDPD
+586 DARDLSEDAD
-596 DLALEVEERS
+596 DLAQEVAARS

-615 KRDMVRGLRDRGR
+615 KRDMVRGLRARGR

-642 LKEADIGVAMGSGS
+642 LKEADVGVAMGSGS

-668 DDHFAALPKVVAEGR
+668 DDRFSALPKVVAEGR

-699 TVYTMTLATIVG
+699 TVYTMILATIVG

-724 TLINAITFGIPS
+724 TLINAVTFGIPS

-743 NTDLARPGFVWRTLR
+743 NTDLARPGFVGRTLR

-763 GVVAGQSAVTT
+763 GTVAGLAAVTT
-774 YLLVLCGRTVPDPAD
+774 YLLVLGGRTVPDPAD

-848 KVLTGLAVAGAAIVA
+848 KVLTGLAVAGVAIVV

-873 MTAKSRREADSNEA
+873 MTAKSRREADSDEA

>member
-1 MPESSDRPSD
+1 MPEETDRSRLGPF
-11 RPTDPPSGRRGPHTA
+11 PTEPAPGRSVLLG
-26 DDVPPPPSASSVP
+26 PPPEEGLSREDV
-39 TITGDRPDDG
+39 
-49 SQGPAEPWTERGLA
+49 AE
-63 RAEVAARVASGRTN
+63 RVADGRTN
-77 DVPVRAGRSVAQ
+77 DVPVRASRSVGQ
-89 IVRGNVFTRINAMI
+89 IIRGNVFTRINAMI
-103 AVLFTII
+103 AVLFSVI

-124 IVINTLIGIVQELR
+124 IVINTLIGITQELR
-138 AKRTLDK
+138 AKRTLDR

-157 RDGATVRVATQEIV
+157 RAGATVRVSTQEIV
-171 LDEILEI
+171 LDEVLEV
-178 GTGDQIVVDG
+178 GVGDQVVVDG
-188 VVTSISGLEV
+188 VVTWAGGLEI

-203 TGEADPVLKRPGDT
+203 TGEADPVLKQAGDT

-223 VVAGTG
+223 VVAGAG

-247 EAGRFSLVHS
+247 EASRFSLVRS

-262 INRILT
+262 INAILT
-268 WITYALFPIGGLL
+268 WITYALFPIGALL
-281 VYSQLFLGGQVAL
+281 VYSQLFMNGQVAL
-294 DEPVAGGQIS
+294 DQPDSGGVP

-337 VIRLGG
+337 VIRLGR

-370 LTEAG
+370 LTEVG
-375 MRLAEI
+375 MKLAEI
-381 RDLGGGPDSGPHSAP
+381 RDLGG
-396 GEGPDRG
+396 
-403 ADGGP
+403 
-408 EGNGT
+408 
-413 PASSPAD
+413 SSESPTL
-420 VLAALAGSD
+420 VLAALAASD
-429 PEHNPS
+429 PDPNPS

-440 QGCAASGR
+440 EGCAAGGR
-448 PAPDWPVTA
+448 KAPDWTVTA

-467 SGASLRTPAGEEH
+467 SGASLLTPSGEGH

-488 LTRPEDPAA
+488 LAEPASPAA
-497 AEAARLGAQGHR
+497 AEAARLGAQGLR

-515 ADARVDTEGAPGTVR
+515 ASVRVDDEFAPGTVE
-530 PVALVVLDQRV
+530 PVSLVVLDQRV
-541 REDAAPTLDYFAEQG
+541 REDALPTLDYFADQG

-570 GAVGRELRL
+570 GAVGRELGL
-579 PGADRPV
+579 SGADRPM
-586 DARDLSGDPD
+586 DARDLPEEPERM
-596 DLALEVEERS
+596 AREVEGRS

-615 KRDMVRGLRDRGR
+615 KRDMVRGLRDRGH

-668 DDHFAALPKVVAEGR
+668 DNRFAVLPRVVAEGR

-699 TVYTMTLATIVG
+699 TVYTMTLAIIVG

-724 TLINAITFGIPS
+724 TLINAVTFGIPS

-743 NTDLARPGFVWRTLR
+743 NTDIARPGFVLRTLR

-763 GVVAGQSAVTT
+763 GLVAGLAAVTT
-774 YLLVLCGRTVPDPAD
+774 YLLVLGGRTVPDPAD

-815 KVVLVGSMVGLLTT
+815 KVALVGSMVGLLTLA
-829 IMVTPLGQW
+829 MVTPWGRW

-848 KVLTGLAVAGAAIVA
+848 KVLTGLAVAGVAIAV

-873 MTAKSRREADSNEA
+873 MTSRA
-887 ASSPAPTG
+887 AA

>member
-1 MPESSDRPSD
+1 M
-11 RPTDPPSGRRGPHTA
+11 TRR
-26 DDVPPPPSASSVP
+26 
-39 TITGDRPDDG
+39 
-49 SQGPAEPWTERGLA
+49 
-63 RAEVAARVASGRTN
+63 EVAERVATGRTN
-77 DVPVRAGRSVAQ
+77 DVPVRASRTVAQ
-89 IVRGNVFTRINAMI
+89 IIRGNVFTRINAMV
-103 AVLFTII
+103 AVLFSII
-110 AVIGPVQDGLFALV
+110 AVIGPVQDGLFAMV
-124 IVINTLIGIVQELR
+124 ILINTLIGIVQELR
-138 AKRTLDK
+138 AKHTLDK

-151 ARPRVV
+151 NRPRVV
-157 RDGATVRVATQEIV
+157 RDGATTRVTAQEIV
-171 LDEILEI
+171 LDEVLEV
-178 GTGDQIVVDG
+178 GVGDQVVVDG
-188 VVTSISGLEV
+188 TVTWAGGLEV

-203 TGEADPVLKRPGDT
+203 TGEADPVFKQPGDT

-247 EAGRFSLVHS
+247 EASRFSLVRS

-268 WITYALFPIGGLL
+268 WITFALFPIGALL
-281 VYSQLFLGGQVAL
+281 VYSQLFMGGHVTLEEPTAGGQV
-294 DEPVAGGQIS
+294 S

-319 SMIPEGLILLTSI
+319 SMIPEGLVLLTSI

-337 VIRLGG
+337 VIRLGR

-381 RDLGGGPDSGPHSAP
+381 RDLGGYGGDGP
-396 GEGPDRG
+396 
-403 ADGGP
+403 
-408 EGNGT
+408 
-413 PASSPAD
+413 SPSR
-420 VLAALAGSD
+420 VLAALAAGD
-429 PEHNPS
+429 PDHNTS

-440 QGCAASGR
+440 RGCGAGR
-448 PAPDWPVTA
+448 SAPDWPVVA
-457 LAPFSSARKW
+457 LASFSSARKW
-467 SGASLRTPAGEEH
+467 SGASFLTSEGEEH

-488 LTRPEDPAA
+488 LVPSEDPAA

-515 ADARVDTEGAPGTVR
+515 ASARVDSEEAPGTVV

-541 REDAAPTLDYFAEQG
+541 REDAAPTLDYFGEQG

-570 GAVGRELRL
+570 GAVGRELGL
-579 PGADRPV
+579 SGAEQPV
-586 DARDLSGDPD
+586 DARALSEDGGE
-596 DLALEVEERS
+596 LAREVEERS

-615 KRDMVRGLRDRGR
+615 KRDMVRGLRGRGH

-668 DDHFAALPKVVAEGR
+668 DDQFAALPRVVAEGR

-690 RVASLFLTK
+690 RVAGLFLTK
-699 TVYTMTLATIVG
+699 TVYTMTLAIIVG

-724 TLINAITFGIPS
+724 TLINAVTFGIPS

-743 NTDLARPGFVWRTLR
+743 NTDIARPGFVMRTLR

-763 GVVAGQSAVTT
+763 GMVAGFAAVTT
-774 YLLVLCGRTVPDPAD
+774 YLLVLGGRTVPDPTD

-815 KVVLVGSMVGLLTT
+815 KVLLVGSMVGLLTLA
-829 IMVTPLGQW
+829 MVTPLGQW
-838 FFDLDVSDPT
+838 FFDLDVSDPA
-848 KVLTGLAVAGAAIVA
+848 KVLTGLAVAGVAIVA

-873 MTAKSRREADSNEA
+873 MIARSEARSAEERAREDSEERT
-887 ASSPAPTG
+887 PEPV

>member
-1 MPESSDRPSD
+1 MPEETDRSPL
-11 RPTDPPSGRRGPHTA
+11 GPL
-26 DDVPPPPSASSVP
+26 
-39 TITGDRPDDG
+39 
-49 SQGPAEPWTERGLA
+49 PAEPVSGRSVLLGPPPEKGLSSEDV
-63 RAEVAARVASGRTN
+63 AERVAGGRTN
-77 DVPVRAGRSVAQ
+77 DVPVRASRSVGQ
-89 IVRGNVFTRINAMI
+89 IIRGNVFTRINAMI
-103 AVLFTII
+103 AVLFSVI

-171 LDEILEI
+171 LDEVLEV
-178 GTGDQIVVDG
+178 GVGDQVVVDG
-188 VVTSISGLEV
+188 VVTWAGGLEV

-203 TGEADPVLKRPGDT
+203 TGEADPVLKQPGDT

-223 VVAGTG
+223 VVAGAG

-247 EAGRFSLVHS
+247 EASRFSLVRS

-262 INRILT
+262 INTILT
-268 WITYALFPIGGLL
+268 WITYALFPIGALL
-281 VYSQLFLGGQVAL
+281 VYSQLFMNGQVAL
-294 DEPVAGGQIS
+294 DQADSGGVP

-337 VIRLGG
+337 VIRLGR

-370 LTEAG
+370 LTEVG
-375 MRLAEI
+375 MKLAEI
-381 RDLGGGPDSGPHSAP
+381 RDLGG
-396 GEGPDRG
+396 
-403 ADGGP
+403 
-408 EGNGT
+408 
-413 PASSPAD
+413 SSESPTL
-420 VLAALAGSD
+420 VLAALAASD
-429 PEHNPS
+429 PDPNPS

-440 QGCAASGR
+440 EGCAAGGR
-448 PAPDWPVTA
+448 EAPDWTVTA

-467 SGASLRTPAGEEH
+467 SGASLLTPSGEGH

-488 LTRPEDPAA
+488 LAEPDSPAA
-497 AEAARLGAQGHR
+497 AEAARLGAQGLR

-515 ADARVDTEGAPGTVR
+515 ASVRVDDEFAPGTVE
-530 PVALVVLDQRV
+530 PVSLVVLDQRV
-541 REDAAPTLDYFAEQG
+541 REDARPTLDYFADQG

-570 GAVGRELRL
+570 GAVGRELGL
-579 PGADRPV
+579 PGADRPM
-586 DARDLSGDPD
+586 DARDLPEEPERM
-596 DLALEVEERS
+596 AREVERRS

-615 KRDMVRGLRDRGR
+615 KRDMVRGLRDRGH

-668 DDHFAALPKVVAEGR
+668 DNRFAVLPRVVAEGR

-699 TVYTMTLATIVG
+699 TVYTMTLAIIVG

-724 TLINAITFGIPS
+724 TLINAVTFGIPS

-743 NTDLARPGFVWRTLR
+743 NTDIARPGFVLRTLR

-763 GVVAGQSAVTT
+763 GLVAGLAAVTT
-774 YLLVLCGRTVPDPAD
+774 YLLVLGGRTVPDPAD

-815 KVVLVGSMVGLLTT
+815 KVALVGTMVGLLTLA
-829 IMVTPLGQW
+829 MVTPWGRW
-838 FFDLDVSDPT
+838 FFDLDVSDPA
-848 KVLTGLAVAGAAIVA
+848 KVLTGLAVAGVAIAV

-873 MTAKSRREADSNEA
+873 MTSRA
-887 ASSPAPTG
+887 AA

>member
-1 MPESSDRPSD
+1 
-11 RPTDPPSGRRGPHTA
+11 
-26 DDVPPPPSASSVP
+26 VPPVGWGCWGGGGGGGAGAPWGGRPAAGGGGAGAPP
-39 TITGDRPDDG
+39 
-49 SQGPAEPWTERGLA
+49 
-63 RAEVAARVASGRTN
+63 
-77 DVPVRAGRSVAQ
+77 
-89 IVRGNVFTRINAMI
+89 
-103 AVLFTII
+103 
-110 AVIGPVQDGLFALV
+110 
-124 IVINTLIGIVQELR
+124 
-138 AKRTLDK
+138 
-145 LAIVNA
+145 
-151 ARPRVV
+151 
-157 RDGATVRVATQEIV
+157 
-171 LDEILEI
+171 
-178 GTGDQIVVDG
+178 
-188 VVTSISGLEV
+188 
-198 DESLL
+198 
-203 TGEADPVLKRPGDT
+203 
-217 VMSGSF
+217 
-223 VVAGTG
+223 
-229 RFRATKV
+229 
-236 GRHAYAARLAE
+236 
-247 EAGRFSLVHS
+247 RFSLVRS

-262 INRILT
+262 INTILT
-268 WITYALFPIGGLL
+268 WITYALFPIGALL
-281 VYSQLFLGGQVAL
+281 VYSQLFMNGQVAL
-294 DEPVAGGQIS
+294 DEPVSGGIS

-337 VIRLGG
+337 VIRLGR

-370 LTEAG
+370 LTEVG

-381 RDLGGGPDSGPHSAP
+381 RDLGGAASP
-396 GEGPDRG
+396 
-403 ADGGP
+403 
-408 EGNGT
+408 T
-413 PASSPAD
+413 P
-420 VLAALAGSD
+420 VLAALAASD
-429 PEHNPS
+429 PDPNPS
-435 MAAIA
+435 MAAISE
-440 QGCAASGR
+440 GCAANGQET
-448 PAPDWPVTA
+448 PDWAVTA

-467 SGASLRTPAGEEH
+467 SGASLLTPEGERH

-488 LTRPEDPAA
+488 LAAPNSPAA
-497 AEAARLGAQGHR
+497 EEAARLGAQGLR

-515 ADARVDTEGAPGTVR
+515 ASVRVDDECAPGTVE
-530 PVALVVLDQRV
+530 PVSLVVLDQRV
-541 REDAAPTLDYFAEQG
+541 RGDAGPTLDYFADQG
-556 VDVKIVS
+556 VDVKVVS

-570 GAVGRELRL
+570 GAVGRELGL
-579 PGADRPV
+579 SGADRPV
-586 DARDLSGDPD
+586 DARDLPRGPEE
-596 DLALEVEERS
+596 LAREVERHS

-615 KRDMVRGLRDRGR
+615 KRDMVRGLRDRGH

-668 DDHFAALPKVVAEGR
+668 DNRFAVLPRVVAEGR

-699 TVYTMTLATIVG
+699 TVYTMTLAIIVG

-724 TLINAITFGIPS
+724 TLINAVTFGIPS

-743 NTDLARPGFVWRTLR
+743 NTDIARPGFVLRTLR

-763 GVVAGQSAVTT
+763 GVVAGLAAVTT
-774 YLLVLCGRTVPDPAD
+774 YLLVLGGRTVPDPAD

-815 KVVLVGSMVGLLTT
+815 KVALVGSMVGLLTLA
-829 IMVTPLGQW
+829 MVTPWGRW

-848 KVLTGLAVAGAAIVA
+848 KVLTGLAVAGVAIVA
-863 ITVIRVVDDR
+863 ITVIRFVDDR
-873 MTAKSRREADSNEA
+873 MTARADARRVPADDQRA
-887 ASSPAPTG
+887 RADA

>member
-1 MPESSDRPSD
+1 MPEQ
-11 RPTDPPSGRRGPHTA
+11 A
-26 DDVPPPPSASSVP
+26 
-39 TITGDRPDDG
+39 DRPDHGANGTAQSGPGGPVPTAAGPDPAVG
-49 SQGPAEPWTERGLA
+49 QGLTS
-63 RAEVAARVASGRTN
+63 AEVAERVATGSTN
-77 DVPVRAGRSVAQ
+77 DVPVRASRSVSQ
-89 IVRGNVFTRINAMI
+89 IIRGNVFTRINAMI
-103 AVLFTII
+103 AVLFAII

-124 IVINTLIGIVQELR
+124 IVINTLIGIIQELR

-171 LDEILEI
+171 LDETVEV
-178 GTGDQIVVDG
+178 GAGDQIVVDG
-188 VVTSISGLEV
+188 AVTWTEGLEV

-203 TGEADPVLKRPGDT
+203 TGEADPVVKQPGDE

-229 RFRATKV
+229 RFEATKV

-247 EAGRFSLVHS
+247 EASRFSLVRS

-262 INRILT
+262 INRFLR
-268 WITYALFPIGGLL
+268 WITFALFPIGALL
-281 VYSQLFLGGQVAL
+281 VYSQLFLNGGTALGEQVTT
-294 DEPVAGGQIS
+294 GQIS

-337 VIRLGG
+337 VVRLGR

-370 LTEAG
+370 LTEVG
-375 MRLAEI
+375 MQLSEI
-381 RDLGGGPDSGPHSAP
+381 RDLGGLSGS
-396 GEGPDRG
+396 
-403 ADGGP
+403 
-408 EGNGT
+408 NGSC
-413 PASSPAD
+413 PASPPR
-420 VLAALAGSD
+420 VLAALAASD
-429 PEHNPS
+429 PDHNAS

-440 QGCAASGR
+440 QSTAVNGYTV
-448 PAPDWPVTA
+448 PEWPVTA

-467 SGASLRTPAGEEH
+467 SGASFRTPRGEEEH

-488 LTRPEDPAA
+488 LAAPETPAA
-497 AEAARLGAQGHR
+497 AEAARLGAQGLR

-515 ADARVDTEGAPGTVR
+515 ASARLDQEDAPGSVR
-530 PVALVVLDQRV
+530 PVALVVLDQKV
-541 REDAAPTLDYFAEQG
+541 RADAAATLDYFDEQG
-556 VDVKIVS
+556 VSVKVVS

-570 GAVGRELRL
+570 GAVGRELGL
-579 PGADRPV
+579 QQAERPI
-586 DARDLSGDPD
+586 DARELPEDEDELSR
-596 DLALEVEERS
+596 EVEERS

-615 KRDMVRGLRDRGR
+615 KRDMVRGLRNRGH

-642 LKEADIGVAMGSGS
+642 LKESDIGVAMGSGS

-668 DDHFAALPKVVAEGR
+668 DNRFAALPRVVAEGR

-711 LLAVAYPFFPRHA
+711 LLAVSYPFFPRHA
-724 TLINAITFGIPS
+724 TLINAVTFGIPS

-743 NTDLARPGFVWRTLR
+743 NTDIARPGFVTRTLR
-758 LAIPS
+758 LALPA
-763 GVVAGQSAVTT
+763 GMVAGLAAVTT
-774 YLLVLCGRTVPDPAD
+774 YLLVLGGRTVPEPAD

-815 KVVLVGSMVGLLTT
+815 KVLLVGSMVGLLTLT
-829 IMVTPLGQW
+829 MVTPWGQW
-838 FFDLDVSDPT
+838 FFALDVSDPA
-848 KVLTGLAVAGAAIVA
+848 KVVTGLAVAGAAIVA
-863 ITVIRVVDDR
+863 ITVIRLVDDR
-873 MTAKSRREADSNEA
+873 LVARSQARETEEEAEQGPRRTQESV
-887 ASSPAPTG
+887 

>member
-1 MPESSDRPSD
+1 MSEETDRSQ
-11 RPTDPPSGRRGPHTA
+11 RGPIPTEPVSA
-26 DDVPPPPSASSVP
+26 RSVLLGPPP
-39 TITGDRPDDG
+39 
-49 SQGPAEPWTERGLA
+49 ERGLS
-63 RAEVAARVASGRTN
+63 RQEVAERVAGGRTN
-77 DVPVRAGRSVAQ
+77 DVPVRASRSVGQ
-89 IVRGNVFTRINAMI
+89 IIRGNVFTRINAMI
-103 AVLFTII
+103 AVLFSII
-110 AVIGPVQDGLFALV
+110 AVIGPVQDGLFAMV

-138 AKRTLDK
+138 AKRTLDR

-157 RDGATVRVATQEIV
+157 RDGSTVRVATQEIV
-171 LDEILEI
+171 LDEVLEV
-178 GTGDQIVVDG
+178 GVGDQVVVDG
-188 VVTSISGLEV
+188 VVTWAGGLEV

-203 TGEADPVLKRPGDT
+203 TGEADPVLKQAGDT

-223 VVAGTG
+223 VVAGAG

-247 EAGRFSLVHS
+247 EASRFSLVRS

-262 INRILT
+262 INTILT
-268 WITYALFPIGGLL
+268 WITYALFPIGALL
-281 VYSQLFLGGQVAL
+281 VYSQLFMNGQVAL
-294 DEPVAGGQIS
+294 DQPVSGGIS

-337 VIRLGG
+337 VIRLGR
-343 HRCLVQELPAIEG
+343 HHCLVQELPAIEG

-370 LTEAG
+370 LTEVG

-381 RDLGGGPDSGPHSAP
+381 RDLGGTDSP
-396 GEGPDRG
+396 
-403 ADGGP
+403 
-408 EGNGT
+408 T
-413 PASSPAD
+413 P
-420 VLAALAGSD
+420 VLAALAASD
-429 PEHNPS
+429 PDPNPS

-440 QGCAASGR
+440 EGCAAGGHE
-448 PAPDWPVTA
+448 APDWTVTA

-467 SGASLRTPAGEEH
+467 SGASLLTPAGEGH
-480 WVLGAADV
+480 WVIGAADV
-488 LTRPEDPAA
+488 LADPSSPAA
-497 AEAARLGAQGHR
+497 EEAARLGAQGLR

-515 ADARVDTEGAPGTVR
+515 ASVRVDDEFAPGTVE
-530 PVALVVLDQRV
+530 PVSLVVLDQRV
-541 REDAAPTLDYFAEQG
+541 REDAGPTLDYFAHQG

-570 GAVGRELRL
+570 GAVGRELGL

-586 DARDLSGDPD
+586 DARDLPRGPEE
-596 DLALEVEERS
+596 LARDVERHS

-615 KRDMVRGLRDRGR
+615 KRDMVRGLRDGGH

-668 DDHFAALPKVVAEGR
+668 DNRFAVLPRVVAEGR

-699 TVYTMTLATIVG
+699 TVYTMTLAIIVG

-724 TLINAITFGIPS
+724 TLINAVTFGIPS

-743 NTDLARPGFVWRTLR
+743 NTDIARPGFVLRTLR

-763 GVVAGQSAVTT
+763 GMVAGLAAVTT
-774 YLLVLCGRTVPDPAD
+774 YLLVLGGRTVPDPAD

-815 KVVLVGSMVGLLTT
+815 KVAMVGSMVGLLTLA
-829 IMVTPLGQW
+829 MVTPWGRW

-848 KVLTGLAVAGAAIVA
+848 KVLTGLAVAGVAIVV
-863 ITVIRVVDDR
+863 ITVIRLVDDR
-873 MTAKSRREADSNEA
+873 MTARADA
-887 ASSPAPTG
+887 

>member
-1 MPESSDRPSD
+1 MPVQP
-11 RPTDPPSGRRGPHTA
+11 
-26 DDVPPPPSASSVP
+26 
-39 TITGDRPDDG
+39 DRPDDG
-49 SQGPAEPWTERGLA
+49 ADGAPDRGAQGDAPTVADPRSGPSLLGPPAEPGLT
-63 RAEVAARVASGRTN
+63 RAEVAERVATGRTN
-77 DVPVRAGRSVAQ
+77 DVPVRASRSVGQ
-89 IVRGNVFTRINAMI
+89 IIRANVFTRINAMI
-103 AVLFTII
+103 AVLFAII
-110 AVIGPVQDGLFALV
+110 AVIGPVQDGLFAMV

-151 ARPRVV
+151 ARPKVV

-171 LDEILEI
+171 LDEVLDV
-178 GTGDQIVVDG
+178 GVGDQVVVDG
-188 VVTSISGLEV
+188 VVTWAGGLEV

-203 TGEADPVLKRPGDT
+203 TGEADPVLKLPGDT

-247 EAGRFSLVHS
+247 EASRFSLVRS

-268 WITYALFPIGGLL
+268 WITYALFPIGALL
-281 VYSQLFLGGQVAL
+281 IYSQLFMGGHVTL
-294 DEPVAGGQIS
+294 DAPAAGGQIS

-337 VIRLGG
+337 VIRLGR
-343 HRCLVQELPAIEG
+343 HQCLVQELPAIEG

-381 RDLGGGPDSGPHSAP
+381 RDLGGRA
-396 GEGPDRG
+396 EGTG
-403 ADGGP
+403 V
-408 EGNGT
+408 
-413 PASSPAD
+413 SPSL

-429 PEHNPS
+429 TDPNPS

-440 QGCAASGR
+440 RGCEATGLA
-448 PAPDWPVTA
+448 APDWTVTA
-457 LAPFSSARKW
+457 LAAFSSARKW
-467 SGASLRTPAGEEH
+467 SGASFVTPDGEEH

-488 LTRPEDPAA
+488 LSSPEHPAA
-497 AEAARLGAQGHR
+497 AEAARLGSQGHR

-515 ADARVDTEGAPGTVR
+515 ASARVDSEDAPGEVR

-541 REDAAPTLDYFAEQG
+541 REDAGATLDYFAGQG

-570 GAVGRELRL
+570 GAVGRELGL
-579 PGADRPV
+579 LGAERPV
-586 DARDLSGDPD
+586 DARGLSEDGEA
-596 DLALEVEERS
+596 LAREVAEHS

-615 KRDMVRGLRDRGR
+615 KRDMVRGLRDRGH

-656 PASRSVA
+656 PASRAVA

-668 DDHFAALPKVVAEGR
+668 DNRFAALPRVVAEGR

-699 TVYTMTLATIVG
+699 TVYTMTLAIIVG

-724 TLINAITFGIPS
+724 TLINAVTFGIPS

-743 NTDLARPGFVWRTLR
+743 NTDIAKPGFVMRTLR

-763 GVVAGQSAVTT
+763 GMVAGFAAVTT
-774 YLLVLCGRTVPDPAD
+774 YLLVLGGRTVPDPAD

-815 KVVLVGSMVGLLTT
+815 KVLLVGSMVGLLTLA
-829 IMVTPLGQW
+829 MVTPLGQW

-848 KVLTGLAVAGAAIVA
+848 KVLTGLAVAGVAIVA

-873 MTAKSRREADSNEA
+873 WIARAEAREAEEA
-887 ASSPAPTG
+887 VREQEEERTPTAV

>member
-1 MPESSDRPSD
+1 M
-11 RPTDPPSGRRGPHTA
+11 
-26 DDVPPPPSASSVP
+26 
-39 TITGDRPDDG
+39 
-49 SQGPAEPWTERGLA
+49 
-63 RAEVAARVASGRTN
+63 AARVATGRTN
-77 DVPVRAGRSVAQ
+77 DVPVRASRSVAQ

-103 AVLFTII
+103 AVLFAII
-110 AVIGPVQDGLFALV
+110 AVIGPVQDGLFAMV
-124 IVINTLIGIVQELR
+124 ILINTLIGIVQELR

-171 LDEILEI
+171 LDEVLEI

-188 VVTSISGLEV
+188 VVTSVSGLEV

-203 TGEADPVLKRPGDT
+203 TGEADPVLKRSGDT

-247 EAGRFSLVHS
+247 EASRFSLVHS

-337 VIRLGG
+337 VIRLGR

-381 RDLGGGPDSGPHSAP
+381 RDLGGGPD
-396 GEGPDRG
+396 RNG
-403 ADGGP
+403 A
-408 EGNGT
+408 
-413 PASSPAD
+413 PASSPAQ

-429 PEHNPS
+429 PEPNAS

-440 QGCAASGR
+440 RGCAASGG
-448 PAPDWPVTA
+448 PVPDWPVTA

-488 LTRPEDPAA
+488 LTCADDPAA

-515 ADARVDTEGAPGTVR
+515 AGERVDSEGAPGCVR
-530 PVALVVLDQRV
+530 PAALVVLDQRV
-541 REDAAPTLDYFAEQG
+541 REDAAPTLDYFSEQG

-570 GAVGRELRL
+570 GSVGRELRL
-579 PGADRPV
+579 PGAERPV
-586 DARDLSGDPD
+586 DARDLPEDADG
-596 DLALEVEERS
+596 LAREVEARS

-668 DDHFAALPKVVAEGR
+668 DDRFAALPKVVAEGR

-724 TLINAITFGIPS
+724 TLINAVTFGIPS

-758 LAIPS
+758 LAVPS
-763 GVVAGQSAVTT
+763 GVVAGLAAVTT
-774 YLLVLCGRTVPDPAD
+774 YLLVLGGRTVPDPAD

-848 KVLTGLAVAGAAIVA
+848 KVMTGLAVAGAAIVA

-873 MTAKSRREADSNEA
+873 MTARSRREADSDEA

>member
-1 MPESSDRPSD
+1 MPEHDDRGESVPSQRRTGAPGSLRAVAD
-11 RPTDPPSGRRGPHTA
+11 PTLGPQVPYSTG
-26 DDVPPPPSASSVP
+26 PPP
-39 TITGDRPDDG
+39 
-49 SQGPAEPWTERGLA
+49 EPGLSE
-63 RAEVAARVASGRTN
+63 AEVADRVAAGRTN
-77 DVPVRAGRSVAQ
+77 DVPVRASRSVGQ

-103 AVLFTII
+103 AVLFAII
-110 AVIGPVQDGLFALV
+110 AVIGPVQDGLFAMV
-124 IVINTLIGIVQELR
+124 ILINTLIGIVQELR
-138 AKRTLDK
+138 AKRTLDE

-157 RDGATVRVATQEIV
+157 REGATVEVATQDIV
-171 LDEILEI
+171 LDEVLVV
-178 GTGDQIVVDG
+178 GVGDQIVVDG
-188 VVTSISGLEV
+188 VVTWSGGLEI

-203 TGEADPVLKRPGDT
+203 TGEADPVVKEPGDT

-247 EAGRFSLVHS
+247 EASRFSLVRS

-262 INRILT
+262 IDRMLT
-268 WITYALFPIGGLL
+268 WIAYAMFPIGALL
-281 VYSQLFLGGQVAL
+281 IYSQLFMGGHVSMEASS
-294 DEPVAGGQIS
+294 ANGQMS

-337 VIRLGG
+337 VVRLGR
-343 HRCLVQELPAIEG
+343 HKCLVQELPAIEG

-375 MRLAEI
+375 MKLSEI
-381 RDLGGGPDSGPHSAP
+381 RDLGGHGPDEDP
-396 GEGPDRG
+396 
-403 ADGGP
+403 
-408 EGNGT
+408 
-413 PASSPAD
+413 PA
-420 VLAALAGSD
+420 VLAALAAAD
-429 PEHNPS
+429 PDHNAS

-440 QGCAASGR
+440 QGSAASGR
-448 PAPDWPVTA
+448 QAPDWTVTA
-457 LAPFSSARKW
+457 VAPFSSARKW
-467 SGASLRTPAGEEH
+467 SGASVLTAEGERH
-480 WVLGAADV
+480 WVLGATDV
-488 LTRPEDPAA
+488 LAAPGDPAA
-497 AEAARLGAQGHR
+497 QEAARLGSQGLR

-515 ADARVDTEGAPGTVR
+515 AAVRVDADEAPGPVH
-530 PVALVVLDQRV
+530 PVALVVLDQKV
-541 REDAAPTLDYFAEQG
+541 RQDAAATLDYFAEQG

-570 GAVGRELRL
+570 GAVGREVELA
-579 PGADRPV
+579 GAETPV
-586 DARDLSGDPD
+586 DARDLPDDPD
-596 DLALEVEERS
+596 KLARRVEEGS

-615 KRDMVRGLRDRGR
+615 KREMVGGLRDRGH

-642 LKEADIGVAMGSGS
+642 LKESDIGVAMGAGS

-668 DDHFAALPKVVAEGR
+668 DNRFAVLPRVVAEGR

-699 TVYTMTLATIVG
+699 TVYTMVLATVVG
-711 LLAVAYPFFPRHA
+711 LLAVAYPLFPRHA
-724 TLINAITFGIPS
+724 TLINAVTFGIPS

-743 NTDLARPGFVWRTLR
+743 NTDPARPGFVVRTLR

-763 GVVAGQSAVTT
+763 GAIAGLAAVTT
-774 YLLVLCGRTVPDPAD
+774 YLLVLGQQTVPTDSD

-815 KVVLVGSMVGLLTT
+815 KVLLVGSMAGLLTLA
-829 IMVTPLGQW
+829 MVTPLGQW
-838 FFDLDVSDPT
+838 FFALDVSRPAEI
-848 KVLTGLAVAGAAIVA
+848 LTALSVAGVAIAA
-863 ITVIRVVDDR
+863 ITVVRVVDDR
-873 MTAKSRREADSNEA
+873 MTARAEAQREAEDQEA
-887 ASSPAPTG
+887 GQEAEATAERV

>member
-1 MPESSDRPSD
+1 MPEQPDRTDGGADSTADRPQDAVPQAPAGASA
-11 RPTDPPSGRRGPHTA
+11 DPVPAGPKGPSG
-26 DDVPPPPSASSVP
+26 PPPETGLTGQQVAERVSA
-39 TITGDRPDDG
+39 
-49 SQGPAEPWTERGLA
+49 
-63 RAEVAARVASGRTN
+63 GRTN
-77 DVPVRAGRSVAQ
+77 DVPVRASRTVGQ
-89 IVRGNVFTRINAMI
+89 IIRGNVFTRINAMV
-103 AVLFTII
+103 AVLFSII
-110 AVIGPVQDGLFALV
+110 AVIGPVQDGLFAMV
-124 IVINTLIGIVQELR
+124 ILFNTLIGIVQELR

-171 LDEILEI
+171 LDEVLEV
-178 GTGDQIVVDG
+178 GVGDQIVVDG
-188 VVTSISGLEV
+188 TVTWAGGLEV

-203 TGEADPVLKRPGDT
+203 TGEADPVVKRPGDT

-247 EAGRFSLVHS
+247 EASRFSLVHS

-268 WITYALFPIGGLL
+268 WITYALFPIGALL
-281 VYSQLFLGGQVAL
+281 IYSQLVLGGHVGL
-294 DEPVAGGQIS
+294 EESTAGGQIS

-309 ALRGM
+309 ALRSM

-319 SMIPEGLILLTSI
+319 SMIPEGLVLLTSI

-337 VIRLGG
+337 VIRLGR
-343 HRCLVQELPAIEG
+343 HKCLVQELPAIEG

-375 MRLAEI
+375 MKLAGI
-381 RDLGGGPDSGPHSAP
+381 RDLGGHG
-396 GEGPDRG
+396 GE
-403 ADGGP
+403 
-408 EGNGT
+408 
-413 PASSPAD
+413 ASPSL
-420 VLAALAGSD
+420 VLAALAASD
-429 PEHNPS
+429 PDHNAS

-440 QGCAASGR
+440 RGCEAAGQA
-448 PAPDWPVTA
+448 APDWTLSA

-467 SGASLRTPAGEEH
+467 SGASFLTSGGEEH

-488 LTRPEDPAA
+488 LASPRDPAA

-515 ADARVDTEGAPGTVR
+515 ASVRVDSDEAPGTVL
-530 PVALVVLDQRV
+530 PVALVVLDQRL
-541 REDAAPTLDYFAEQG
+541 REDAGPTLDYFEEQG
-556 VDVKIVS
+556 VGVKIVS

-570 GAVGRELRL
+570 GAVGRELGL
-579 PGADRPV
+579 AGADQPV
-586 DARDLSGDPD
+586 DARALPEDGDE
-596 DLALEVEERS
+596 LAREVEERS

-615 KRDMVRGLRDRGR
+615 KRDMVKGLRDRGH

-668 DDHFAALPKVVAEGR
+668 DNRFAVLPRVVAEGR

-690 RVASLFLTK
+690 RVANLFLTK
-699 TVYTMTLATIVG
+699 TVYTMTLAIIVG

-724 TLINAITFGIPS
+724 TLINAVTFGIPS

-743 NTDLARPGFVWRTLR
+743 NTDIARPGFVMRTLR

-763 GVVAGQSAVTT
+763 GMVAGFAAVTT
-774 YLLVLCGRTVPDPAD
+774 YLLVLGGRTVPDPAD

-815 KVVLVGSMVGLLTT
+815 KVLMVGSMVGLLTLA
-829 IMVTPLGQW
+829 MVTPLGQW

-848 KVLTGLAVAGAAIVA
+848 KVLTGLAVAGVAIVV

-873 MTAKSRREADSNEA
+873 MMARSEAREAEREDERETEERT
-887 ASSPAPTG
+887 PEPV

>member
-1 MPESSDRPSD
+1 MPEHADRSDPGAQGAGKAGTRGSA
-11 RPTDPPSGRRGPHTA
+11 PTVTDLRAATTLGESG
-26 DDVPPPPSASSVP
+26 V
-39 TITGDRPDDG
+39 G
-49 SQGPAEPWTERGLA
+49 SQGPPEEPGLT
-63 RAEVAARVASGRTN
+63 RAEVATRVASGRTN
-77 DVPVRAGRSVAQ
+77 DVPVRASRTVGQ
-89 IVRGNVFTRINAMI
+89 IIRGNVFTRINAMI
-103 AVLFTII
+103 AVLFAII
-110 AVIGPVQDGLFALV
+110 AVIGPVQDGLFAMV
-124 IVINTLIGIVQELR
+124 IVINTLIGIFQELR

-145 LAIVNA
+145 LAIVSA
-151 ARPRVV
+151 AHPRVV
-157 RDGATVRVATQEIV
+157 REGVVARVTTQEIV
-171 LDEILEI
+171 LDEVLEV
-178 GTGDQIVVDG
+178 GAGDQIVVDG
-188 VVTSISGLEV
+188 VVTWAGTLEI

-203 TGEADPVLKRPGDT
+203 TGEADPVLKQPGDT

-236 GRHAYAARLAE
+236 GRHAYSARLAE
-247 EAGRFSLVHS
+247 EASRFSLVRS

-262 INRILT
+262 IDRILT
-268 WITYALFPIGGLL
+268 WITYALFPIGALL
-281 VYSQLFLGGQVAL
+281 IYSQLVMGGHVTSGSPAA
-294 DEPVAGGQIS
+294 DGQIS

-309 ALRGM
+309 SLRGM

-337 VIRLGG
+337 VIRLGR
-343 HRCLVQELPAIEG
+343 HKCLVQELPAIEG

-370 LTEAG
+370 LTEVG
-375 MRLAEI
+375 MKLAEV
-381 RDLGGGPDSGPHSAP
+381 RDLGGHS
-396 GEGPDRG
+396 
-403 ADGGP
+403 DGKGR
-408 EGNGT
+408 
-413 PASSPAD
+413 SPVL
-420 VLAALAGSD
+420 VLAALAAAD
-429 PEHNPS
+429 PDHNAS

-440 QGCAASGR
+440 QGCADSDL

-467 SGASLRTPAGEEH
+467 SGAGLLTPDGEEH
-480 WVLGAADV
+480 WVLGATDV
-488 LTRPEDPAA
+488 LASPSDPAV
-497 AEAARLGAQGHR
+497 AEAERLSAQGLR

-515 ADARVDTEGAPGTVR
+515 ASSPVDVEGAPGVVH
-530 PVALVVLDQRV
+530 PFSLVVLDQKV
-541 REDAAPTLDYFAEQG
+541 RQDAGPTLDYFDTQG

-570 GAVGRELRL
+570 GAVGRELELR
-579 PGADRPV
+579 GAEYPV
-586 DARDLSGDPD
+586 DARDLPDDQD
-596 DLALEVEERS
+596 DLARRVEEHS

-668 DDHFAALPKVVAEGR
+668 NNRFSVLPRVVAEGR

-699 TVYTMTLATIVG
+699 TVYTMVLAAVVG
-711 LLAVAYPFFPRHA
+711 VLAVSYPFFPRHA
-724 TLINAITFGIPS
+724 TLINAVTFGIPS

-743 NTDLARPGFVWRTLR
+743 NTDIVRPGFVMRTLR
-758 LAIPS
+758 LAVPS
-763 GVVAGQSAVTT
+763 GMIAGIAAVTT
-774 YLLVLCGRTVPDPAD
+774 YLLVLAGRTVPDPSD
-789 RTAVVITLCAT
+789 RTAVVITLCVT

-815 KVVLVGSMVGLLTT
+815 KVVLMGSMAGLLFLA
-829 IMVTPLGQW
+829 IVTPAGQW
-838 FFDLDVSDPT
+838 LFDLDVSDPT
-848 KVLTGLAVAGAAIVA
+848 KVLTALLVASVAIVA
-863 ITVIRVVDDR
+863 ITVVRVLDDR
-873 MTAKSRREADSNEA
+873 WITLLQARA
-887 ASSPAPTG
+887 AEGRSEEPEERTFGSV

>member
-1 MPESSDRPSD
+1 MSSAGARVPDNHDRPGGAEAAPE
-11 RPTDPPSGRRGPHTA
+11 RPSPLSTGPSRPPEEPGLSL
-26 DDVPPPPSASSVP
+26 
-39 TITGDRPDDG
+39 
-49 SQGPAEPWTERGLA
+49 SQVSER
-63 RAEVAARVASGRTN
+63 VAAGRTN
-77 DVPVRAGRSVAQ
+77 DVPVRASRTVAQ
-89 IVRGNVFTRINAMI
+89 IIRGNVFTRINAMI
-103 AVLFTII
+103 AVLFAII
-110 AVIGPVQDGLFALV
+110 AVIGPVQDGLFAMV
-124 IVINTLIGIVQELR
+124 ILINTLIGIVQELR

-157 RDGATVRVATQEIV
+157 REGAVVRVSAQEIV
-171 LDEILEI
+171 LDEVLEV
-178 GTGDQIVVDG
+178 GVGDQIVVDG
-188 VVTSISGLEV
+188 AVTWSGGLEV

-203 TGEADPVLKRPGDT
+203 TGEADPVVKKPGDT

-247 EAGRFSLVHS
+247 EASRFSLVHS

-281 VYSQLFLGGQVAL
+281 IYSQLFMGGHVTL
-294 DEPVAGGQIS
+294 DEGTAGGQIS

-337 VIRLGG
+337 VIRLG
-343 HRCLVQELPAIEG
+343 RYQCLVQELPAIEG

-370 LTEAG
+370 LTEVG
-375 MRLAEI
+375 MKMAEI
-381 RDLGGGPDSGPHSAP
+381 RDLGGGTA
-396 GEGPDRG
+396 
-403 ADGGP
+403 GGP
-408 EGNGT
+408 T
-413 PASSPAD
+413 PTE
-420 VLAALAGSD
+420 VLAALAAHDHD
-429 PEHNPS
+429 PNAS

-440 QGCAASGR
+440 QGVRAGGHR
-448 PAPDWPVTA
+448 APDWEPTA
-457 LAPFSSARKW
+457 QAAFSSARKW
-467 SGASLRTPAGEEH
+467 SGMGFRTPEGDVN

-488 LTRPEDPAA
+488 LAPGHAA
-497 AEAARLGAQGHR
+497 SSEAARLGAQGLR
-509 VLLLAR
+509 VLLLGR
-515 ADARVDTEGAPGTVR
+515 TPLRVDDPAAPGEVE
-530 PVALVVLDQRV
+530 PVALVVLDQKV
-541 REDAAPTLDYFAEQG
+541 RADAGPTLDYFAEQG

-570 GAVGRELRL
+570 GAVGRELGL

-586 DARDLSGDPD
+586 DARKLPEDPAELGLRVD
-596 DLALEVEERS
+596 DHS

-615 KRDMVRGLRDRGR
+615 KRDMVKGLRDRGH

-668 DDHFAALPKVVAEGR
+668 DDRFAVLPRVVAEGR

-699 TVYTMTLATIVG
+699 TVYTMVMATIVG
-711 LLAVAYPFFPRHA
+711 LLAVSYPFFPRHA
-724 TLINAITFGIPS
+724 TLINAVTFGIPS

-743 NTDLARPGFVWRTLR
+743 NTDIARPGFVARTLR
-758 LAIPS
+758 LAVPS
-763 GVVAGQSAVTT
+763 GMVAGLAAVTT
-774 YLLVLCGRTVPDPAD
+774 YLLVLGGRTVPDPAD
-789 RTAVVITLCAT
+789 RTAVVITLCTT

-815 KVVLVGSMVGLLTT
+815 KVVLVGSMVGLLTLA
-829 IMVTPLGQW
+829 MATPLGRW
-838 FFDLDVSDPT
+838 FFDLDVSQPG
-848 KVLTGLAVAGAAIVA
+848 KLLTGLAVAGVAIAV

-873 MTAKSRREADSNEA
+873 AMARSEARAAEEAERE
-887 ASSPAPTG
+887 PTPV